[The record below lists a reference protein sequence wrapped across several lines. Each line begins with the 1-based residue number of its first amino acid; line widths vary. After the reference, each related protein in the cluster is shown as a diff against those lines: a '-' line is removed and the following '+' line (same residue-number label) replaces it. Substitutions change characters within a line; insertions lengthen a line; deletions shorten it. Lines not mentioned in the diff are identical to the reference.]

1 MAWTDVIGLEGL
13 GTAGKAVVRRGGR
26 QVLVLHTPKGVFAC
40 ANRCPHEGYPLSEGV
55 LTDGCVLTCNWHNWK
70 FDLSDGRTLVG
81 GDALRRFPTRIEDG
95 RVLVD
100 LSPEEPSAR
109 RQRVLAG
116 LRQALEDEDQDRLV
130 REAARLMSISRAD
143 EAILAAVDWAADRLE
158 FGTTHA
164 FAAAPDWLALH
175 DSKATRPEEKLAGI
189 GEILGNV
196 AEDVRGGARF
206 PFAAGQAPWNENVFA
221 QAIETEDETAAIAL
235 LRGALAAGLSA
246 DDLLPTLARAALA
259 HYADFGHSLIY
270 TVKTVALID
279 RLGPTTAE
287 PLLSLLARSLIYA
300 RREDLLPEFR
310 SYRERINRW
319 GSAAGRAPPL
329 EARALR
335 KRSAKSAM
343 EVVGA
348 WSAYHPPEAIFD
360 VLVEMAAWMLLHVD
374 ESQFVRTDGKIA
386 DNVGWLDFT
395 HAITF
400 ADAGVVATAAAP
412 DLWPALLLQLACFI
426 GRNAAWVDPDLDVAA
441 FEVVDRQAFVRDAT
455 ALLFDH
461 GQVGFIVPAHLVK
474 TLTAATA
481 LAAARPTLAPILLA
495 ATNRF
500 LHARMK
506 RRHVLRTARQ
516 MRAFVA
522 QE

>member
-1 MAWTDVIGLEGL
+1 
-13 GTAGKAVVRRGGR
+13 
-26 QVLVLHTPKGVFAC
+26 
-40 ANRCPHEGYPLSEGV
+40 
-55 LTDGCVLTCNWHNWK
+55 
-70 FDLSDGRTLVG
+70 
-81 GDALRRFPTRIEDG
+81 
-95 RVLVD
+95 VLVD

-109 RQRVLAG
+109 RRRVLAG

-130 REAARLMSISRAD
+130 RETARLMSISQGD
-143 EAILAAVDWAADRLE
+143 EAVLAAVDWAADRLE

-175 DSKATRPEEKLAGI
+175 DLKATRPEEKLAAI

-206 PFAAGQAPWNENVFA
+206 PFAAGHAPWSGNAFA
-221 QAIETEDETAAIAL
+221 EAIETEDETAAISL
-235 LRGALAAGLSA
+235 VRGALAAGLSA

-259 HYADFGHSLIY
+259 HYVDFGHSLIY
-270 TVKTVALID
+270 SVKTVALID
-279 RLGPTTAE
+279 RLGPATAE

-310 SYRERINRW
+310 SYRERLTGW
-319 GSAAGRAPPL
+319 GSAAGKPQPL

-335 KRSAKSAM
+335 KGSAKSAM

-348 WSAYHPPEAIFD
+348 WSAHHPPEAIFD
-360 VLVEMAAWMLLHVD
+360 VLVEMGAWMLLHAD
-374 ESQFVRTDGKIA
+374 ESQFLRTDGKIA

-400 ADAGVVATAAAP
+400 ADAGLVATTAAP

-426 GRNAAWVDPDLDVAA
+426 GRNAAWVDPDLDVAL
-441 FEVVDRQAFVRDAT
+441 FEVVDLRDAT

-474 TLTAATA
+474 TLTAAKA
-481 LAAARPTLAPILLA
+481 LAAARPALAPILHA